1 MLPQDSKRKIAE
13 VVKPL
18 HFAEKETGSERGSN
32 LPQVTQPTN
41 AEMRHFA
48 LAKGGWLEQWLQAGQ
63 PWATLLSPLH
73 QWQAGISLWRGWCN
87 VGRLQAGPSLLM
99 ASCQQPHWDASPPAF
114 FSQCSFTQA
123 LLSQI
128 HLPPLT
134 FSPSCFLCLVPWAEQ
149 SCSFLPSGPLWVS
162 LSRSESLFA
171 ALRPKGVNST
181 HYFTWGGERVPHW

>member
-41 AEMRHFA
+41 AEMRPFA

-114 FSQCSFTQA
+114 FS
-123 LLSQI
+123 
-128 HLPPLT
+128 H
-134 FSPSCFLCLVPWAEQ
+134 CLVPWAEQ